1 MRKPISQMVFGVPVR
16 HLPRAAQ
23 RAQKECKARA
33 RARLQSKLAA
43 RTPNTIDCS
52 AVASDLATAS
62 TASDNQTT
70 VSRADAGTAAVAA
83 TDFYPAIPRLR
94 YPKKGRR

>member
-1 MRKPISQMVFGVPVR
+1 MVFGVPVR

-23 RAQKECKARA
+23 RAQQECKARA

-43 RTPNTIDCS
+43 RELNTIDCS
-52 AVASDLATAS
+52 TVASDLATAS
-62 TASDNQTT
+62 TTSDNQTT
-70 VSRADAGTAAVAA
+70 VSPADAGTAIADVD
-83 TDFYPAIPRLR
+83 DFDPAIPRLR